1 MLTPRQAAAKLGV
14 SVSLVYSWVE
24 LKLLS
29 HYRAG
34 TKGRGGKILI
44 AEGDLIAFWES
55 LKVEAAPK
63 ERQVSPPPKASQSKL
78 TPAAYPTVTTRLQAL
93 ISRTANAVW
102 LRLRAGGQHVND

>member
-24 LKLLS
+24 SKLLS

-44 AEGDLIAFWES
+44 AEGDLMTFWES
-55 LKVEAAPK
+55 LKVEAVPGQ
-63 ERQVSPPPKASQSKL
+63 RRVPPPPKTSSKIKFRHL
-78 TPAAYPTVTTRLQAL
+78 KF
-93 ISRTANAVW
+93 
-102 LRLRAGGQHVND
+102 

>member
-24 LKLLS
+24 SKLLS

-44 AEGDLIAFWES
+44 AEGDLMAFWES
-55 LKVEAAPK
+55 LKVEAEAPK
-63 ERQVSPPPKASQSKL
+63 QRTPPPSSLKHIKL
-78 TPAAYPTVTTRLQAL
+78 
-93 ISRTANAVW
+93 
-102 LRLRAGGQHVND
+102 

>member
-24 LKLLS
+24 SKLLS

-44 AEGDLIAFWES
+44 AEGDLLAFWES
-55 LKVEAAPK
+55 LKVDASPA
-63 ERQVSPPPKASQSKL
+63 ERQARPPNKGKAKF
-78 TPAAYPTVTTRLQAL
+78 TPRHIRL
-93 ISRTANAVW
+93 
-102 LRLRAGGQHVND
+102 

>member
-24 LKLLS
+24 SKLLS

-44 AEGDLIAFWES
+44 AEGIS
-55 LKVEAAPK
+55 LP
-63 ERQVSPPPKASQSKL
+63 SGKA
-78 TPAAYPTVTTRLQAL
+78 
-93 ISRTANAVW
+93 
-102 LRLRAGGQHVND
+102 